1 MSFSNSRI
9 LCVEDFAESCKLI
22 SQLLFIEKNNFD
34 FTVTNSPSH
43 ALRLIAEQTFDLY
56 VIKSRLPEMTG
67 VELCR
72 RIRKTGQE
80 TPILF
85 LTGKSRLSECR
96 VAIAAGVSEYL
107 ILPVSTDKLTARV
120 KQLLSPATDSFTPPP
135 QHPLNGTSFA
145 SRFQDKKIRSGEF
158 RV

>member
-9 LCVEDFAESCKLI
+9 FCIEDFTESCKLI
-22 SQLLFIEKNNFD
+22 SQLLFIEKNNYD
-34 FTVTNSPSH
+34 FTVTNSPKH
-43 ALRLIAEQTFDLY
+43 ALELMKEQAFDLY
-56 VIKSRLPEMTG
+56 VVKSRLPEMTG

-72 RIRKTGQE
+72 RIRKTDQE

-107 ILPVSTDKLTARV
+107 ILPVSLDKLTAKV
-120 KQLLSPATDSFTPPP
+120 KQLLNRTPASFTPPSAR
-135 QHPLNGTSFA
+135 PLNGTPFA
-145 SRFQDKKIRSGEF
+145 STLVG
-158 RV
+158 

>member
-9 LCVEDFAESCKLI
+9 LCVEDFPESCKLV

-34 FTVTNSPSH
+34 FTLTTSPNH
-43 ALRLIAEQTFDLY
+43 ALRLIGEQAFDLY
-56 VIKSRLPEMTG
+56 VVKSRLPEMTG

-72 RIRKTGQE
+72 RIRKTDQE

-85 LTGKSRLSECR
+85 LTGKQRLSECR

-107 ILPVSTDKLTARV
+107 ILPVSLDKLTRKVKELLDRTPAGFNAPPAR
-120 KQLLSPATDSFTPPP
+120 PF
-135 QHPLNGTSFA
+135 NGTSFA
-145 SRFQDKKIRSGEF
+145 SRL
-158 RV
+158 